1 MLQEVVG
8 FPSFSYDICNP
19 ARKEVAELSNE
30 VYNPDFIEVGDLIR
44 KCRENACM
52 TQADL
57 SEKAGFG
64 EKTLSRLEMGKSNMR
79 IDTFFTLA
87 DALGVTPN
95 DIAPSRLTSKKK
107 DRRFTDLET
116 KFNHLNEKQ
125 KQLVYDTMAHL
136 MNGLEN
142 LN

>member
-1 MLQEVVG
+1 M
-8 FPSFSYDICNP
+8 P
-19 ARKEVAELSNE
+19 NE

-44 KCRENACM
+44 KCRENASM

-87 DALGVTPN
+87 NALGVTPN
-95 DIAPSRLTSKKK
+95 DISPSRLTLKRK

-116 KFNHLNEKQ
+116 KFNHLSEKQ
-125 KQLVYDTMAHL
+125 KKVVYDTMFSL
-136 MNGLEN
+136 MNGLEK

>member
-8 FPSFSYDICNP
+8 FSYFTYDIRNP

-44 KCRENACM
+44 KCRENASM

-87 DALGVTPN
+87 DALSVTPN
-95 DIAPSRLTSKKK
+95 DISPSRLTSKRK
-107 DRRFTDLET
+107 DRRFTDLEA
-116 KFNHLNEKQ
+116 KFNRLSEKQ
-125 KQLVYDTMAHL
+125 KQLVYDTMASL
-136 MNGLEN
+136 MHGLEN

>member
-1 MLQEVVG
+1 M
-8 FPSFSYDICNP
+8 
-19 ARKEVAELSNE
+19 SNE
-30 VYNPDFIEVGDLIR
+30 VFNPDFIEVGDLIR
-44 KCRENACM
+44 KCRENASM

-95 DIAPSRLTSKKK
+95 DIAPSRLTSKRK
-107 DRRFTDLET
+107 DHRFTDLES

-125 KQLVYDTMAHL
+125 KQLIYDTMASL

>member
-8 FPSFSYDICNP
+8 FPCFTHGICNP

-44 KCRENACM
+44 KCRENASM

-57 SEKAGFG
+57 SEKGGFG

-95 DIAPSRLTSKKK
+95 DISPSRLTSKRK
-107 DRRFTDLET
+107 DRRFTDLEA
-116 KFNHLNEKQ
+116 KFNRLSEKQ
-125 KQLVYDTMAHL
+125 KQLVYDTMASL

>member
-44 KCRENACM
+44 KCRENASM

-87 DALGVTPN
+87 AALGVTPN
-95 DIAPSRLTSKKK
+95 DIAPSRLTSKRK
-107 DRRFTDLET
+107 DRRFTDLEA
-116 KFNHLNEKQ
+116 KFNRLSEKQ
-125 KQLVYDTMAHL
+125 KQLVYDTMASL

>member
-1 MLQEVVG
+1 M
-8 FPSFSYDICNP
+8 
-19 ARKEVAELSNE
+19 SNE

-44 KCRENACM
+44 KIRESASM

-87 DALGVTPN
+87 EALGVTPN
-95 DIAPSRLTSKKK
+95 DISPSRLTSKRK
-107 DRRFTDLET
+107 DCRFTNLEV
-116 KFNHLNEKQ
+116 KFNRLSEKQ
-125 KQLVYDTMAHL
+125 KQLVYDTMASL
-136 MNGLEN
+136 MNGIEN